1 MLTRTS
7 TGPAADALASAR
19 YRRDGYVV
27 LHEFVSAVQ
36 CDLLA
41 GLAQRDLQPLVGPA
55 EFEADVGYPGAPL
68 SRTDAGGSTPR
79 RLLHAY
85 SRNAAFRRF
94 ATRSDLGAVLRE
106 LLGGEACLSQCH
118 HNCVM
123 TKHPGYS
130 SATLW
135 HQDVR
140 YWSFDRPDLVS
151 LWLALGTETAANGA
165 LMVIPGSHLLDLDRG
180 RLDRDLFLR
189 PDLPENRALIE
200 QAVTLELA
208 VGDVL
213 LFSSRLFHAAGRNDT
228 DAVKLSV
235 VFTYHAPDNRPIPG
249 TRSAQYPSIAL

>member
-1 MLTRTS
+1 MLTGTP
-7 TGPAADALASAR
+7 TDTDPYVLASAR

-27 LHEFVSAVQ
+27 LDDFATAEQ
-36 CDLLA
+36 CKRLADLA
-41 GLAQRDLQPLVGPA
+41 RRDLAPLVGPA
-55 EFEADVGYPGAPL
+55 EFEADVGYPGAPR
-68 SRTDAGGSTPR
+68 SRSVAGGLTPR

-85 SRNAAFRRF
+85 SRDAAFRRL
-94 ATRSDLGAVLRE
+94 ATRSDLRAVLQQ

-123 TKHPGYS
+123 TKHPGHS

-165 LMVIPGSHLLDLDRG
+165 LMVIPGSHRLDLDRG
-180 RLDRDLFLR
+180 HLDRDLFLR
-189 PDLPENRALIE
+189 GDLPENRALIE
-200 QAVTLELA
+200 QAVTLELG

-228 DAVKLSV
+228 DAVKLSLV
-235 VFTYHAPDNRPIPG
+235 YTYHAADNRPIPG
-249 TRSAQYPSIAL
+249 TRSSQYPSIEV